1 MLKLVDH
8 SSDDESDVRIY
19 KVDSEKLGVQYN
31 AALELARIDGYAYPR
46 DELDIANFEVLL
58 FDYID
63 EGIYSVSISFSEYT
77 DLYVLVGHKEYY
89 PGYTKSKAFIEG
101 RKEGLTDEQA
111 NKAVNDAYHD
121 MLVRYT
127 KEIM

>member
-19 KVDSEKLGVQYN
+19 KVDSEKLAVQYN
-31 AALELARIDGYAYPR
+31 AALELARIDGYAYSR
-46 DELDIANFEVLL
+46 DELDIDNFEVLL

-77 DLYVLVGHKEYY
+77 DLYTIVGHKEYY
-89 PGYTKSKAFIEG
+89 SGYTKSKAFIEG
-101 RKEGLTDEQA
+101 RREGLTDEQA
-111 NKAVNDAYHD
+111 NKAVNAAYHD

-127 KEIM
+127 KELM